1 MYSKGIVA
9 VCLLVVILQN
19 ASTLP
24 IGFQGS
30 LNAPGCNQQLIPEA
44 MPGSPVIT
52 EIVPSLQF
60 GDISVTGDLPVGGSI
75 KVKGMFPV
83 YGTVAL
89 DGGLPSCGTAVV
101 NTGSAVVTQFG
112 DISVTGDL
120 PVGGSIKVK
129 GMFPVYGTVALDGG
143 LPSCGTAVVNT
154 GSAVVTQVV

>member
-24 IGFQGS
+24 TGFQGP
-30 LNAPGCNQQLIPEA
+30 LNAGCNQQLIPEA

-75 KVKGMFPV
+75 KVKGVFPV

-89 DGGLPSCGTAVV
+89 DGGLSSCG
-101 NTGSAVVTQFG
+101 S
-112 DISVTGDL
+112 
-120 PVGGSIKVK
+120 
-129 GMFPVYGTVALDGG
+129 
-143 LPSCGTAVVNT
+143 AVVNT